1 MTCHNN
7 LSLPH
12 IPMITI
18 ATLMTAALVTFAPPV
33 AHAWQPRGF
42 INQVESALGSAIE
55 SGSTVVPATG
65 QIEYAFSPRAGAEAL
80 VLKVIRSSRRD
91 LRMMAYSFTSA
102 SITKALLDAK
112 HRGVDVRLVVDYK
125 QNVQAD
131 RSGKAR
137 AGLSA
142 LANAGIPVRTVDSF
156 SIFHDKVAI
165 ADSATVQTGSFNYTQ
180 AAAKSNSENVIV
192 MWNNPQLANGYLAH
206 WESRW
211 RMGRPFA
218 ASY

>member
-1 MTCHNN
+1 M
-7 LSLPH
+7 
-12 IPMITI
+12 
-18 ATLMTAALVTFAPPV
+18 
-33 AHAWQPRGF
+33 
-42 INQVESALGSAIE
+42 
-55 SGSTVVPATG
+55 
-65 QIEYAFSPRAGAEAL
+65 

-156 SIFHDKVAI
+156 SMFHDKVAI
-165 ADSATVQTGSFNYTQ
+165 ADSATVQKGSFNYTQ
-180 AAAKSNSENVIV
+180 GAAKSNSENLNLP
-192 MWNNPQLANGYLAH
+192 MAKARG
-206 WESRW
+206 
-211 RMGRPFA
+211 F
-218 ASY
+218 